1 MHLMFLNQFNKI
13 LSALCLLVLLSCAS
27 VKAPQGGPLDSE
39 PPKLI
44 STSPTILTN
53 LNQGQQITLFFNE
66 FIKEESLKN
75 AIELFPTV
83 NQKIDFEYYGKEVII
98 MLPSNLDKDKTYV
111 ISLNS
116 NLSDEKNVK
125 LNENIVIPIS
135 LSNSINQAA
144 IKGKIFGS
152 YSKPSILLWKGII
165 DKSELISMKPDYII
179 SSSDKFSFGYLAYDK
194 YTVLAVDLYNP
205 KLSLEKNKISLF
217 TESFIELTKDD
228 TQNLNFFFNAEEIEV
243 ESDSI
248 NMTIEIEK
256 FANKVGE
263 IESDSLKATKE
274 IEKFAYIVGNTNGD
288 YILPV
293 IIELRNK
300 DNSFKTELSFDG
312 KFKIDNVISGTY
324 QLFAYQDRNNNK
336 ILDTGNLQ
344 DDSNSEKFYVYPD
357 SLILRKNWELE
368 IEDWNLEDE

>member
-1 MHLMFLNQFNKI
+1 M
-13 LSALCLLVLLSCAS
+13 LVLFSCAS
-27 VKAPQGGPLDSE
+27 VKEPQGGPLDSD
-39 PPKLI
+39 PPKLK
-44 STSPTILTN
+44 STTPAILTN
-53 LNQGQQITLFFNE
+53 LNQGQKITLSFNE

-98 MLPSNLDKDKTYV
+98 TLPSNLDDDKTYV

-116 NLSDEKNVK
+116 NLSDEQNVK
-125 LNENIVIPIS
+125 LNDNIIIPIS

-144 IKGKIFGS
+144 IKGKIFGL

-165 DKSELISMKPDYII
+165 DKSELPSRKPDYII
-179 SSSDKFSFGYLAYDK
+179 SSNDKFSFGFLAYDK

-205 KLSLEKNKISLF
+205 KLSLEKNKLSF
-217 TESFIELTKDD
+217 FSENFIELTKDNTPD
-228 TQNLNFFFNAEEIEV
+228 LNFFFNAEEVEV
-243 ESDSI
+243 ELDSL
-248 NMTIEIEK
+248 NVTEDIEQ
-256 FANKVGE
+256 FAN
-263 IESDSLKATKE
+263 
-274 IEKFAYIVGNTNGD
+274 IVGNINGN

-293 IIELRNK
+293 VVELRNE

-312 KFKIDNVISGTY
+312 KFKIDNVNSGTY

-336 ILDTGNLQ
+336 ILNTGNLQ

-357 SLILRKNWELE
+357 SLILRANWELE
-368 IEDWNLEDE
+368 IEDWEIN

>member
-1 MHLMFLNQFNKI
+1 MPLMFLNQLNKI
-13 LSALCLLVLLSCAS
+13 LLALCLLVLFSCAS
-27 VKAPQGGPLDSE
+27 VKAPQGGPLDSD
-39 PPKLI
+39 PPKLK
-44 STSPTILTN
+44 STTPAILTN
-53 LNQGQQITLFFNE
+53 LNQGQQITLSFNE

-75 AIELFPTV
+75 AIELFPSV

-98 MLPSNLDKDKTYV
+98 TLPSNLDKDKTYV

-116 NLSDEKNVK
+116 NLSDEQNVK

-152 YSKPSILLWKGII
+152 YSKPSILLWKGMI
-165 DKSELISMKPDYII
+165 DKNELLLKKPDYII

-205 KLSLEKNKISLF
+205 KLSLEKNKISF
-217 TESFIELTKDD
+217 FSESFIDLKKDNTPD
-228 TQNLNFFFNAEEIEV
+228 LNFFFNAEEAEV
-243 ESDSI
+243 ESDSL
-248 NMTIEIEK
+248 NVIEDIEQ
-256 FANKVGE
+256 FAN
-263 IESDSLKATKE
+263 
-274 IEKFAYIVGNTNGD
+274 IVGNINGN

-293 IIELRNK
+293 VIELGNK
-300 DNSFKTELSFDG
+300 DNTFKTELSFDG

-324 QLFAYQDRNNNK
+324 QLLAYQDRNNNN

-344 DDSNSEKFYVYPD
+344 DETNSEKFYVYPD
-357 SLILRKNWELE
+357 SLILRANWELE
-368 IEDWNLEDE
+368 IEDWKINQ

>member
-1 MHLMFLNQFNKI
+1 MHLMFLNQLNKI
-13 LSALCLLVLLSCAS
+13 LLALCLLVLFSCAS
-27 VKAPQGGPLDSE
+27 VKAPKGGPLDSD
-39 PPKLI
+39 PPKLK
-44 STSPTILTN
+44 STTPAILTN
-53 LNQGQQITLFFNE
+53 LNQGQQITLSFNE

-98 MLPSNLDKDKTYV
+98 TLPSNLDKDKTYV

-116 NLSDEKNVK
+116 NLSDEQNVK
-125 LNENIVIPIS
+125 LDENIVIPIS

-165 DKSELISMKPDYII
+165 DKSELLSRKPDYII
-179 SSSDKFSFGYLAYDK
+179 SSTDKFSFGYLAYEK

-205 KLSLEKNKISLF
+205 KLSLEKNKLSF
-217 TESFIELTKDD
+217 FSESFIELTKDNTLD
-228 TQNLNFFFNAEEIEV
+228 LNFFFNVEEIEV
-243 ESDSI
+243 EPDSMKI
-248 NMTIEIEK
+248 KEDIEQ
-256 FANKVGE
+256 FAN
-263 IESDSLKATKE
+263 
-274 IEKFAYIVGNTNGD
+274 IVGNLNGN

-293 IIELRNK
+293 VIELRNK

-324 QLFAYQDRNNNK
+324 QLLAYQDRNNNK

-357 SLILRKNWELE
+357 SLILRTNWELE
-368 IEDWNLEDE
+368 IEDWSTNQ

>member
-1 MHLMFLNQFNKI
+1 MHLMFLNQLNKI
-13 LSALCLLVLLSCAS
+13 LLALCLLVLFSCAS
-27 VKAPQGGPLDSE
+27 VKAPQGGPLDSD
-39 PPKLI
+39 PPKLK
-44 STSPTILTN
+44 STTPAILTN
-53 LNQGQQITLFFNE
+53 LNQGQQITLSFNE

-98 MLPSNLDKDKTYV
+98 TLPSNLDKDKTYV

-116 NLSDEKNVK
+116 NLSDEQNVK

-152 YSKPSILLWKGII
+152 YSKPSILLWKGMI
-165 DKSELISMKPDYII
+165 DKSELLSKKPDYII

-205 KLSLEKNKISLF
+205 KLSLEKNKISF
-217 TESFIELTKDD
+217 FSESFIELTKDN
-228 TQNLNFFFNAEEIEV
+228 TQNLNFFFNAEEVEV
-243 ESDSI
+243 ESDSL
-248 NMTIEIEK
+248 NATEDIEQ
-256 FANKVGE
+256 FAN
-263 IESDSLKATKE
+263 
-274 IEKFAYIVGNTNGD
+274 IVGNINGN

-293 IIELRNK
+293 VIELRNK

-312 KFKIDNVISGTY
+312 KFKIDNVNSGTY
-324 QLFAYQDRNNNK
+324 QLLAYQDRNNNK

-344 DDSNSEKFYVYPD
+344 DDTNSEKFYVYPD
-357 SLILRKNWELE
+357 SLILRANWELE
-368 IEDWNLEDE
+368 IEDWEIN

>member
-1 MHLMFLNQFNKI
+1 MHLMFLNQLNKI
-13 LSALCLLVLLSCAS
+13 LLALCLLVLFSCAS
-27 VKAPQGGPLDSE
+27 VKAPQGGPLDSD
-39 PPKLI
+39 PPKLK
-44 STSPTILTN
+44 STTPAILTN
-53 LNQGQQITLFFNE
+53 LNQGQQIILSFNE

-75 AIELFPTV
+75 AIELFPTI

-98 MLPSNLDKDKTYV
+98 TLPSNLDKDKTYV

-116 NLSDEKNVK
+116 NLSDEQNVK
-125 LNENIVIPIS
+125 LDENIVIPIS

-165 DKSELISMKPDYII
+165 DKSELLSKKPDYII

-205 KLSLEKNKISLF
+205 KQSFEKNKLSF
-217 TESFIELTKDD
+217 FSDSFIELSKDD
-228 TQNLNFFFNAEEIEV
+228 TQNLNFFFNTEEIEV
-243 ESDSI
+243 ESDSVKV
-248 NMTIEIEK
+248 TKDKEQ
-256 FANKVGE
+256 FAN
-263 IESDSLKATKE
+263 
-274 IEKFAYIVGNTNGD
+274 IVGNINGN

-293 IIELRNK
+293 VIELRNK

-344 DDSNSEKFYVYPD
+344 DNSNSEKFYVYPD
-357 SLILRKNWELE
+357 SLILRTNWALE
-368 IEDWNLEDE
+368 IEDWEIKQ

>member
-1 MHLMFLNQFNKI
+1 MHLMFLNQLNKI
-13 LSALCLLVLLSCAS
+13 LLALCLLVLFSCAS
-27 VKAPQGGPLDSE
+27 VKAPQGGPLDSD
-39 PPKLI
+39 PPKLK
-44 STSPTILTN
+44 STTPAILTN
-53 LNQGQQITLFFNE
+53 LNQGQQITLSFNE

-98 MLPSNLDKDKTYV
+98 TLPSNLDKDKTYV

-116 NLSDEKNVK
+116 NLSDEQNVK

-165 DKSELISMKPDYII
+165 DKNELLSKKPDYII
-179 SSSDKFSFGYLAYDK
+179 SSSDKFSFGYLANDK

-205 KLSLEKNKISLF
+205 KLSLEKNKISF
-217 TESFIELTKDD
+217 FSESYIDLKKDNTPD
-228 TQNLNFFFNAEEIEV
+228 LNFFFNAEEVEV
-243 ESDSI
+243 ESDSL
-248 NMTIEIEK
+248 NVTEDIEQ
-256 FANKVGE
+256 FAN
-263 IESDSLKATKE
+263 
-274 IEKFAYIVGNTNGD
+274 IVGNINGN

-293 IIELRNK
+293 VIELGNK
-300 DNSFKTELSFDG
+300 DNTFKTELSLDG
-312 KFKIDNVISGTY
+312 KFKIDNVNSGTY

-336 ILDTGNLQ
+336 ILNTGNLK

-357 SLILRKNWELE
+357 SLILRANWELE
-368 IEDWNLEDE
+368 IEDWEIN

>member
-1 MHLMFLNQFNKI
+1 MHLMFLNQLNKI
-13 LSALCLLVLLSCAS
+13 LLALCLLVLFSCAS
-27 VKAPQGGPLDSE
+27 VKAPQGGPLDSD
-39 PPKLI
+39 PPKLK
-44 STSPTILTN
+44 STTPAILTN
-53 LNQGQQITLFFNE
+53 LNQGQQITLSFNE

-98 MLPSNLDKDKTYV
+98 TLPSNLDKDKTYV

-116 NLSDEKNVK
+116 NLSDEQNVK
-125 LNENIVIPIS
+125 LNDNIVIPIS

-152 YSKPSILLWKGII
+152 YSKPSILLWKGMI
-165 DKSELISMKPDYII
+165 DKNELLSKKPDYII
-179 SSSDKFSFGYLAYDK
+179 SSYDKFSFGYLAYDK

-205 KLSLEKNKISLF
+205 KLSLEKNKL
-217 TESFIELTKDD
+217 SFFSENFIDLKKDNTPD
-228 TQNLNFFFNAEEIEV
+228 LNFFFNAEEVEV
-243 ESDSI
+243 ESDSL
-248 NMTIEIEK
+248 NVTEDIEQ
-256 FANKVGE
+256 FAN
-263 IESDSLKATKE
+263 
-274 IEKFAYIVGNTNGD
+274 IVGNINGN

-293 IIELRNK
+293 VVELRNE

-312 KFKIDNVISGTY
+312 KFKIDNVNSGTY

-336 ILDTGNLQ
+336 ILNTGNLQ

-357 SLILRKNWELE
+357 SLILRANWELE
-368 IEDWNLEDE
+368 IEDWEIN

>member
-1 MHLMFLNQFNKI
+1 MHLMFLNQLNKI
-13 LSALCLLVLLSCAS
+13 LLALCLLVLFSCAS
-27 VKAPQGGPLDSE
+27 VKAPQGGPLDSD
-39 PPKLI
+39 PPKLK
-44 STSPTILTN
+44 STTPAILTN
-53 LNQGQQITLFFNE
+53 LNQGQQITLSFNE

-98 MLPSNLDKDKTYV
+98 TLPSNLDKDKTYV

-116 NLSDEKNVK
+116 NLSDEQNVK

-152 YSKPSILLWKGII
+152 YSKPSILLWKGMI
-165 DKSELISMKPDYII
+165 DKNELLSKKPDYII

-205 KLSLEKNKISLF
+205 KLSLEKNKISF
-217 TESFIELTKDD
+217 FSESFIDLKKDNTPD
-228 TQNLNFFFNAEEIEV
+228 LNFFFNAEEVEV
-243 ESDSI
+243 ESDSL
-248 NMTIEIEK
+248 NAAEDIEQ
-256 FANKVGE
+256 FAH
-263 IESDSLKATKE
+263 
-274 IEKFAYIVGNTNGD
+274 IVGNINGN

-293 IIELRNK
+293 VIELGNK
-300 DNSFKTELSFDG
+300 DNTFKTELSFDG

-357 SLILRKNWELE
+357 SLILRTNWELE
-368 IEDWNLEDE
+368 IEDWEIN

>member
-1 MHLMFLNQFNKI
+1 MHLMFLNQLNKI
-13 LSALCLLVLLSCAS
+13 LLALCLLVLFSCAS
-27 VKAPQGGPLDSE
+27 VKAPQGGPLDSD
-39 PPKLI
+39 PPKLK
-44 STSPTILTN
+44 STTPAILTN
-53 LNQGQQITLFFNE
+53 LNQGQQITLSFNE

-98 MLPSNLDKDKTYV
+98 TLPSNLDKDKTYV

-116 NLSDEKNVK
+116 NLSDEQNVK
-125 LNENIVIPIS
+125 LNDNIVIPIS

-165 DKSELISMKPDYII
+165 DKSELPSRKPDYVI
-179 SSSDKFSFGYLAYDK
+179 SSNDKFSFGYLAYDK

-205 KLSLEKNKISLF
+205 KLSLEKNKLSF
-217 TESFIELTKDD
+217 FSENFIELTKDNNPD
-228 TQNLNFFFNAEEIEV
+228 LNFFFNAEEVEV
-243 ESDSI
+243 ESDSL
-248 NMTIEIEK
+248 NVTEDIEQ
-256 FANKVGE
+256 FAN
-263 IESDSLKATKE
+263 
-274 IEKFAYIVGNTNGD
+274 IVGNINGN

-293 IIELRNK
+293 VVELRNE

-312 KFKIDNVISGTY
+312 KFKIDNVNSGTY

-336 ILDTGNLQ
+336 ILNTGNLQ

-357 SLILRKNWELE
+357 SLILRANWELE
-368 IEDWNLEDE
+368 IEDWEIN

>member
-1 MHLMFLNQFNKI
+1 MHLMYLNQLNKI
-13 LSALCLLVLLSCAS
+13 LLALCLLVLFSCAS
-27 VKAPQGGPLDSE
+27 VKAPQGGPLDSN
-39 PPKLI
+39 PPKLK
-44 STSPTILTN
+44 STSPAILTN
-53 LNQGQQITLFFNE
+53 LNHGQQITLSFNE

-98 MLPSNLDKDKTYV
+98 TLPSNLDKDKTYV

-116 NLSDEKNVK
+116 NLSDEQNVK

-152 YSKPSILLWKGII
+152 YNKPSILLWKGMI
-165 DKSELISMKPDYII
+165 DKNELLSKKPDYII

-205 KLSLEKNKISLF
+205 KLSLEKNKISF
-217 TESFIELTKDD
+217 FSESFIDLKKDN
-228 TQNLNFFFNAEEIEV
+228 TPELNFFFNAEEVEV
-243 ESDSI
+243 ESDSL
-248 NMTIEIEK
+248 NVAEDIEQ
-256 FANKVGE
+256 FAN
-263 IESDSLKATKE
+263 
-274 IEKFAYIVGNTNGD
+274 IVGNINGN

-293 IIELRNK
+293 VIELRNE
-300 DNSFKTELSFDG
+300 DNSFKTELFFDG

-324 QLFAYQDRNNNK
+324 QLFAYQDRNNNN

-357 SLILRKNWELE
+357 SLILRTNWELE
-368 IEDWNLEDE
+368 IEDWEINQ

>member
-1 MHLMFLNQFNKI
+1 MPLMFLNQLNKI
-13 LSALCLLVLLSCAS
+13 LLALCLLVLFSCAS

-39 PPKLI
+39 PPKLK

-53 LNQGQQITLFFNE
+53 LNQGQQITLSFNE

-98 MLPSNLDKDKTYV
+98 TLPSNLDKDKTYV

-116 NLSDEKNVK
+116 NLSDEQNVK

-152 YSKPSILLWKGII
+152 YSKPSILLWKGMI
-165 DKSELISMKPDYII
+165 DKNELLLKKPDYII

-205 KLSLEKNKISLF
+205 KLSLEKNKISF
-217 TESFIELTKDD
+217 FSESFIDLKKDNTPD
-228 TQNLNFFFNAEEIEV
+228 LNFFFNAEEAEV
-243 ESDSI
+243 ESDSL
-248 NMTIEIEK
+248 NVTEDIEQ
-256 FANKVGE
+256 FAN
-263 IESDSLKATKE
+263 
-274 IEKFAYIVGNTNGD
+274 IVGNINGN

-293 IIELRNK
+293 VIELGNK
-300 DNSFKTELSFDG
+300 DNTFKTELSFDG
-312 KFKIDNVISGTY
+312 KFKIDNVISGKY
-324 QLFAYQDRNNNK
+324 QLIAYQDRNNNN

-344 DDSNSEKFYVYPD
+344 DETNSEKFYVYPD
-357 SLILRKNWELE
+357 SLILRANWELE
-368 IEDWNLEDE
+368 IEDWKINQ

>member
-1 MHLMFLNQFNKI
+1 MHLMFLNQLNKI
-13 LSALCLLVLLSCAS
+13 LLALCLLVLFSCAS
-27 VKAPQGGPLDSE
+27 VKAPQGGPLDSD
-39 PPKLI
+39 PPKLK
-44 STSPTILTN
+44 STTPAILTN
-53 LNQGQQITLFFNE
+53 LNQGQQITLSFNE

-98 MLPSNLDKDKTYV
+98 TLPSNLDKDKTYV

-116 NLSDEKNVK
+116 NLSDEQNIK
-125 LNENIVIPIS
+125 LNDNIVIPIS

-165 DKSELISMKPDYII
+165 DKSELPSRKPDYVI
-179 SSSDKFSFGYLAYDK
+179 SSNDKFSFGYLAYDK

-205 KLSLEKNKISLF
+205 KLSLEKNKLSF
-217 TESFIELTKDD
+217 FSENFIELTKDNNPD
-228 TQNLNFFFNAEEIEV
+228 LNFFFNAEEVEV
-243 ESDSI
+243 ESDSL
-248 NMTIEIEK
+248 NVTEDIEQ
-256 FANKVGE
+256 FAN
-263 IESDSLKATKE
+263 
-274 IEKFAYIVGNTNGD
+274 IVGNINGN

-293 IIELRNK
+293 VVELRNE

-312 KFKIDNVISGTY
+312 KFKIDNVNSGTY

-336 ILDTGNLQ
+336 ILNTGNLQ
-344 DDSNSEKFYVYPD
+344 DDSKSEKFYVYPD
-357 SLILRKNWELE
+357 SLILRANWELE
-368 IEDWNLEDE
+368 IEDWEIN

>member
-1 MHLMFLNQFNKI
+1 MHLMFLNQLNKI
-13 LSALCLLVLLSCAS
+13 LLALCLLVLFSCAS
-27 VKAPQGGPLDSE
+27 VKAPQGGPLDSN
-39 PPKLI
+39 PPKLK
-44 STSPTILTN
+44 STTPAILTN
-53 LNQGQQITLFFNE
+53 LNQGQQITLSFNE

-98 MLPSNLDKDKTYV
+98 TLPSNLDKDKTYV

-116 NLSDEKNVK
+116 NLSDEQNVK

-152 YSKPSILLWKGII
+152 YNKPSILLWKGMI
-165 DKSELISMKPDYII
+165 DKNELLSKKPDYII

-205 KLSLEKNKISLF
+205 KLSLEKNKISF
-217 TESFIELTKDD
+217 FSESFIDLKKDN
-228 TQNLNFFFNAEEIEV
+228 TPELNFFFNAEEV
-243 ESDSI
+243 ESDSL
-248 NMTIEIEK
+248 NVKEDIEQ
-256 FANKVGE
+256 FAN
-263 IESDSLKATKE
+263 
-274 IEKFAYIVGNTNGD
+274 IVGNINGN

-293 IIELRNK
+293 VIELRNE
-300 DNSFKTELSFDG
+300 DNSFKTELFFDG

-324 QLFAYQDRNNNK
+324 QLFAYQDRNNNN

-357 SLILRKNWELE
+357 SLILRTNWELE
-368 IEDWNLEDE
+368 IEDWEINQ

>member
-1 MHLMFLNQFNKI
+1 MHLMYLNQLNKI
-13 LSALCLLVLLSCAS
+13 LLALCLLVLFSCAS
-27 VKAPQGGPLDSE
+27 VKAPQGGPLDSN
-39 PPKLI
+39 PPKLK
-44 STSPTILTN
+44 STSPAILTN
-53 LNQGQQITLFFNE
+53 LNHGQQITLSFNE

-98 MLPSNLDKDKTYV
+98 TLPSNLDKDKTYV

-116 NLSDEKNVK
+116 NLSDEQNVK

-152 YSKPSILLWKGII
+152 YNKPSILLWKGMI
-165 DKSELISMKPDYII
+165 DKNELLSKKPDYII

-205 KLSLEKNKISLF
+205 KLSLEKNKISF
-217 TESFIELTKDD
+217 FSESFIDLKKDN
-228 TQNLNFFFNAEEIEV
+228 TPELNFFFNAEEVEV
-243 ESDSI
+243 ESDSL
-248 NMTIEIEK
+248 NVTEDIEQ
-256 FANKVGE
+256 FAN
-263 IESDSLKATKE
+263 
-274 IEKFAYIVGNTNGD
+274 IVGNINGN

-293 IIELRNK
+293 VIELRNE
-300 DNSFKTELSFDG
+300 DNSFKTELFFDG

-324 QLFAYQDRNNNK
+324 QLFAYQDRNNNN

-357 SLILRKNWELE
+357 SLILRTNWELE
-368 IEDWNLEDE
+368 IEDWEINQ

>member
-1 MHLMFLNQFNKI
+1 MFLNQLNKI
-13 LSALCLLVLLSCAS
+13 LLALCLLVLFSCAS
-27 VKAPQGGPLDSE
+27 VKAPQGGPLDSD
-39 PPKLI
+39 PPKLK
-44 STSPTILTN
+44 STTPAILTN
-53 LNQGQQITLFFNE
+53 LNQGQQITLSFNE

-98 MLPSNLDKDKTYV
+98 TLPSNLDKDKTYV

-116 NLSDEKNVK
+116 NLSDEQNVK

-152 YSKPSILLWKGII
+152 YSKPSILLWKGAI
-165 DKSELISMKPDYII
+165 DKNELLSKKPDYII

-194 YTVLAVDLYNP
+194 YTVMAVDLYNP
-205 KLSLEKNKISLF
+205 KLSLEKNKISF
-217 TESFIELTKDD
+217 FSESFIDLKKDNTPD
-228 TQNLNFFFNAEEIEV
+228 LNFFFNAEEVEV
-243 ESDSI
+243 ESDSL
-248 NMTIEIEK
+248 NATEDIEQ
-256 FANKVGE
+256 FAN
-263 IESDSLKATKE
+263 
-274 IEKFAYIVGNTNGD
+274 IVGNINGN

-293 IIELRNK
+293 VVELRNE

-312 KFKIDNVISGTY
+312 KFKIDNVNSGTY

-336 ILDTGNLQ
+336 ILNTGNLK

-357 SLILRKNWELE
+357 SLILRANWELE
-368 IEDWNLEDE
+368 IEDWKINQ

>member
-1 MHLMFLNQFNKI
+1 MHLMFLNQLNKI
-13 LSALCLLVLLSCAS
+13 LLALCLLVLFSCAS
-27 VKAPQGGPLDSE
+27 VKAPQGGPLDSD
-39 PPKLI
+39 PPKLK
-44 STSPTILTN
+44 STTPAILTN
-53 LNQGQQITLFFNE
+53 LNQGQQITLSFNE

-98 MLPSNLDKDKTYV
+98 TLPSNLDKDKTYV

-116 NLSDEKNVK
+116 NLSDEQNVK
-125 LNENIVIPIS
+125 LNDNIVIPIS

-165 DKSELISMKPDYII
+165 DKSELPSRKPDYVI
-179 SSSDKFSFGYLAYDK
+179 SSNDKFSFGYLAYDK

-205 KLSLEKNKISLF
+205 KLSLEKNKLSF
-217 TESFIELTKDD
+217 FSENFIELTKDNTPD
-228 TQNLNFFFNAEEIEV
+228 LNFFFNAEEVEV
-243 ESDSI
+243 ESDSL
-248 NMTIEIEK
+248 NVTGDIEQ
-256 FANKVGE
+256 FAN
-263 IESDSLKATKE
+263 
-274 IEKFAYIVGNTNGD
+274 IVGNINGN

-293 IIELRNK
+293 VVELRNE

-312 KFKIDNVISGTY
+312 KFKIDNVNSGTY

-336 ILDTGNLQ
+336 ILNTGNLQ

-357 SLILRKNWELE
+357 SLILRANWELE
-368 IEDWNLEDE
+368 IEDWEIN

>member
-1 MHLMFLNQFNKI
+1 MHLMYLNQLNKI
-13 LSALCLLVLLSCAS
+13 LLALCLLVLFSCAS
-27 VKAPQGGPLDSE
+27 VKAPQGGPLDSN
-39 PPKLI
+39 PPKLK
-44 STSPTILTN
+44 STSPAILTN
-53 LNQGQQITLFFNE
+53 LNQGQQITLSFNE

-83 NQKIDFEYYGKEVII
+83 NQKSDFEYFGKEVIVT
-98 MLPSNLDKDKTYV
+98 LPSNLDKDKTYV

-116 NLSDEKNVK
+116 NLSDEQNVK

-152 YSKPSILLWKGII
+152 YNKPSILLWKGMI
-165 DKSELISMKPDYII
+165 DKNELLSKKPDYII

-205 KLSLEKNKISLF
+205 KLSLEKNKISF
-217 TESFIELTKDD
+217 FSESFIDLKKDN
-228 TQNLNFFFNAEEIEV
+228 TPELNFFFNAEEVEV
-243 ESDSI
+243 ESDSL
-248 NMTIEIEK
+248 NVAEDIEQ
-256 FANKVGE
+256 FAN
-263 IESDSLKATKE
+263 
-274 IEKFAYIVGNTNGD
+274 IVGNINGN

-293 IIELRNK
+293 VIELRNE
-300 DNSFKTELSFDG
+300 DNSFKTELFFDG

-324 QLFAYQDRNNNK
+324 QLFAYQDRNNNN

-357 SLILRKNWELE
+357 SLILRTNWELE
-368 IEDWNLEDE
+368 IEDWEINQ

>member
-1 MHLMFLNQFNKI
+1 MHLMFLNQLNKI
-13 LSALCLLVLLSCAS
+13 LLALCLLVLFSCAS
-27 VKAPQGGPLDSE
+27 VKAPQGGPLDSD
-39 PPKLI
+39 PPKLK

-75 AIELFPTV
+75 AIELFPNV
-83 NQKIDFEYYGKEVII
+83 NQKIDFEYYGKEII
-98 MLPSNLDKDKTYV
+98 ITLPSNLDKDKTYV

-116 NLSDEKNVK
+116 NLSDEQNVK

-165 DKSELISMKPDYII
+165 DKSELPSRKPDYII

-205 KLSLEKNKISLF
+205 KLSLEKNKLSF
-217 TESFIELTKDD
+217 FSENFIELTKDNTPD
-228 TQNLNFFFNAEEIEV
+228 LNFFFNAEEVEV
-243 ESDSI
+243 ESDSL
-248 NMTIEIEK
+248 NVTEDIEQ
-256 FANKVGE
+256 FAN
-263 IESDSLKATKE
+263 
-274 IEKFAYIVGNTNGD
+274 IVGNINGN

-293 IIELRNK
+293 VVELGNK
-300 DNSFKTELSFDG
+300 DNTFKTELSFDG
-312 KFKIDNVISGTY
+312 KFKIDNVNSGTY
-324 QLFAYQDRNNNK
+324 QLLAYQDRNNNK

-344 DDSNSEKFYVYPD
+344 DDTKSEKFYVYAD
-357 SLILRKNWELE
+357 SLILRANWELE
-368 IEDWNLEDE
+368 IEDWNLENE

>member
-1 MHLMFLNQFNKI
+1 MHLMFLNQLNNI
-13 LSALCLLVLLSCAS
+13 LLALCLLVLFSCAS
-27 VKAPQGGPLDSE
+27 VKAPQGGPLDSD
-39 PPKLI
+39 PPKLK
-44 STSPTILTN
+44 STTPAILTN
-53 LNQGQQITLFFNE
+53 LNQGQQITLSFNE

-98 MLPSNLDKDKTYV
+98 TLPSNLDKDKTYV

-116 NLSDEKNVK
+116 NLSDEQNVK

-165 DKSELISMKPDYII
+165 DKSELPSRKPDYII
-179 SSSDKFSFGYLAYDK
+179 SSNDKFSFGYLAYDK

-205 KLSLEKNKISLF
+205 KLSLEKNKISF
-217 TESFIELTKDD
+217 FSESFIDLKKDNTPD
-228 TQNLNFFFNAEEIEV
+228 LNFFFNAEEVEV
-243 ESDSI
+243 ESDSL
-248 NMTIEIEK
+248 NVTEDIEQ
-256 FANKVGE
+256 FAN
-263 IESDSLKATKE
+263 
-274 IEKFAYIVGNTNGD
+274 IVGNINGN

-293 IIELRNK
+293 VVELRNE

-312 KFKIDNVISGTY
+312 KFKIDNVNSGTY

-336 ILDTGNLQ
+336 ILNTGNLQ

-357 SLILRKNWELE
+357 SLISHMRVL
-368 IEDWNLEDE
+368 

>member
-1 MHLMFLNQFNKI
+1 MHLMFLNQLNKI
-13 LSALCLLVLLSCAS
+13 LLALCLLVLFSCAS
-27 VKAPQGGPLDSE
+27 VKAPQGGPLDSD
-39 PPKLI
+39 PPKLK
-44 STSPTILTN
+44 STTPAILTN
-53 LNQGQQITLFFNE
+53 LNQGQQITLSFNE

-75 AIELFPTV
+75 AIELFPAV

-98 MLPSNLDKDKTYV
+98 TLPSNLDKDKTYV

-116 NLSDEKNVK
+116 NLSDEQNVK

-165 DKSELISMKPDYII
+165 DKSELPSRKPDYII

-205 KLSLEKNKISLF
+205 KLSLEKNKLSF
-217 TESFIELTKDD
+217 FSENFIELTKDNTPD
-228 TQNLNFFFNAEEIEV
+228 LNFFFNAEEVEV
-243 ESDSI
+243 ESDSL
-248 NMTIEIEK
+248 NVTEDIEQ
-256 FANKVGE
+256 FAN
-263 IESDSLKATKE
+263 
-274 IEKFAYIVGNTNGD
+274 IVGNINGN

-293 IIELRNK
+293 VVELGNK
-300 DNSFKTELSFDG
+300 DNTFKTELSFDG
-312 KFKIDNVISGTY
+312 KFKIDNVNSGTY
-324 QLFAYQDRNNNK
+324 QLLAYQDRNNNK

-344 DDSNSEKFYVYPD
+344 DDANSEKFYVYPD
-357 SLILRKNWELE
+357 SLILRANWELE
-368 IEDWNLEDE
+368 IENWRINQ

>member
-1 MHLMFLNQFNKI
+1 MHLMFLNQLNKI
-13 LSALCLLVLLSCAS
+13 LLALCLLVLFSCAS
-27 VKAPQGGPLDSE
+27 VKAPQGGPLDSN
-39 PPKLI
+39 PPKLK
-44 STSPTILTN
+44 STSPAILTN
-53 LNQGQQITLFFNE
+53 LNHGQQITLSFNE

-98 MLPSNLDKDKTYV
+98 TLPSNLDKDKTYV

-116 NLSDEKNVK
+116 NLSDEQNVK
-125 LNENIVIPIS
+125 LNDNIVIPIS

-165 DKSELISMKPDYII
+165 DKSELPSRKPDYVI
-179 SSSDKFSFGYLAYDK
+179 SSNDKFSFGYLAYDK

-205 KLSLEKNKISLF
+205 KLSLEKNKLSF
-217 TESFIELTKDD
+217 FSENFIELTKDNTPD
-228 TQNLNFFFNAEEIEV
+228 LNFFFNAEEVEV
-243 ESDSI
+243 ESDSL
-248 NMTIEIEK
+248 NVTEDIEQ
-256 FANKVGE
+256 FAN
-263 IESDSLKATKE
+263 
-274 IEKFAYIVGNTNGD
+274 IVGNINGN

-293 IIELRNK
+293 VVELRNE

-312 KFKIDNVISGTY
+312 KFKIDNVNSGTY

-336 ILDTGNLQ
+336 ILNTGNLQ
-344 DDSNSEKFYVYPD
+344 DDSKSEKFYVYPD
-357 SLILRKNWELE
+357 SLILRANWELE
-368 IEDWNLEDE
+368 IEDWEIN

>member
-1 MHLMFLNQFNKI
+1 MHLMFLNQLNKI
-13 LSALCLLVLLSCAS
+13 LLALCLLVLFSCAS
-27 VKAPQGGPLDSE
+27 VKAPQGGPLDSD
-39 PPKLI
+39 PPKLK
-44 STSPTILTN
+44 STTPEILTN
-53 LNQGQQITLFFNE
+53 LNQGQQITLSFNE
-66 FIKEESLKN
+66 FIQEESLKN

-98 MLPSNLDKDKTYV
+98 TLPSNLDKDKTYV

-116 NLSDEKNVK
+116 NLSDEQNVK
-125 LNENIVIPIS
+125 LNDNIVIPIS

-165 DKSELISMKPDYII
+165 DKSELPSRKPDYVI
-179 SSSDKFSFGYLAYDK
+179 SSNDKFSFGYLAYDK

-205 KLSLEKNKISLF
+205 KLSLEKNKLSF
-217 TESFIELTKDD
+217 FSENFIELTKDNTPD
-228 TQNLNFFFNAEEIEV
+228 LNFFFNAEEVEV
-243 ESDSI
+243 ESDSL
-248 NMTIEIEK
+248 NVTEDIEQ
-256 FANKVGE
+256 FAN
-263 IESDSLKATKE
+263 
-274 IEKFAYIVGNTNGD
+274 IVGNINGN

-293 IIELRNK
+293 VIELRNE
-300 DNSFKTELSFDG
+300 DNSFKTELFFDG

-324 QLFAYQDRNNNK
+324 QLFAYQDRNNNN

-357 SLILRKNWELE
+357 SLILRANWELE
-368 IEDWNLEDE
+368 IEDWEIN

>member
-1 MHLMFLNQFNKI
+1 MHLMFLNQLNKI
-13 LSALCLLVLLSCAS
+13 ILALCLLVLFSCAS
-27 VKAPQGGPLDSE
+27 VKAPQGGPLDSN
-39 PPKLI
+39 PPKLK
-44 STSPTILTN
+44 STTPAILTN
-53 LNQGQQITLFFNE
+53 LNQGQQITLSFNE

-98 MLPSNLDKDKTYV
+98 TLPSNLDKDKTYV

-116 NLSDEKNVK
+116 NLSDEQNVK

-152 YSKPSILLWKGII
+152 YSKPSILLWKGMI
-165 DKSELISMKPDYII
+165 DKNELLSKKPDYII

-205 KLSLEKNKISLF
+205 KLSLEKNKISF
-217 TESFIELTKDD
+217 FSESFIDLKKDN
-228 TQNLNFFFNAEEIEV
+228 TPELNFFFNAEEVEV
-243 ESDSI
+243 ESDSL
-248 NMTIEIEK
+248 NVTEDIEQ
-256 FANKVGE
+256 FAN
-263 IESDSLKATKE
+263 
-274 IEKFAYIVGNTNGD
+274 IVGNINGN

-293 IIELRNK
+293 VIELRNE
-300 DNSFKTELSFDG
+300 DNSFKTELFFDG

-324 QLFAYQDRNNNK
+324 QLFAYQDRNNNN

-357 SLILRKNWELE
+357 SLILRTNWELE
-368 IEDWNLEDE
+368 IEDWEINQ